1 LALPAYR
8 WQEREATRHK
18 LYNVV
23 RHHSYNST
31 ILQTC
36 VWSLCADPLCDN
48 SIAISQQYALP
59 ALISVAFDASF
70 RLETSDLNEKEARA
84 MTSLPLPSALSLAE
98 RRICVTGAASG
109 IGRATAHAA
118 VDLGAMLL
126 LNDMAPLSDVQK
138 ELEAKGAKVDVLQ
151 GDLTEDNFAEKL
163 IAKGPIHGLAHC
175 AGILGRTPL
184 QDSDNLRERF
194 SKTMDVNVRV
204 PIELG
209 LAFTDHMAEN
219 GGGSIV
225 MIGSVAGRTGGTA
238 LSTPLDYSAS
248 KGAVHV
254 IIRWLSRHAVGR
266 NVLINGVA
274 PGPIQTAMTA
284 GSKVDAAALPRGRMG
299 EADEIAWLIMMLLTP
314 AASYVSGAVLD
325 CNGGSYVG

>member
-1 LALPAYR
+1 
-8 WQEREATRHK
+8 
-18 LYNVV
+18 
-23 RHHSYNST
+23 
-31 ILQTC
+31 
-36 VWSLCADPLCDN
+36 
-48 SIAISQQYALP
+48 
-59 ALISVAFDASF
+59 
-70 RLETSDLNEKEARA
+70 
-84 MTSLPLPSALSLAE
+84 MTTLPLPSALSLE
-98 RRICVTGAASG
+98 GRRICITGAANG

-118 VDLGAMLL
+118 AELGATLL
-126 LNDMAPLSDVQK
+126 LNDRASLFDVQK
-138 ELEAKGAKVDVLQ
+138 ELEAKGATVDALE
-151 GDLTEDNFAEKL
+151 GDLAEDGFADKL
-163 IAKGPIHGLAHC
+163 IARGGTIHGLAHC

-184 QDSDNLRERF
+184 QEADNLRERF
-194 SKTMDVNVRV
+194 SQTMDVNVRV

-209 LAFTDHMAEN
+209 LAFTEHMAAH

-238 LSTPLDYSAS
+238 LSTPVDYAAS

-254 IIRWLSRHAVGR
+254 VIRWLSRSAVGR

-274 PGPIQTAMTA
+274 PGPIKTAMTA

-299 EADEIAWLIMMLLTP
+299 QPQEIAWMIMMLLTP